1 MYSAYFQMTRNPFE
15 MSPDPYFFFPTAQHR
30 EALAGLIYGIS
41 ARRGFLVLTGEVG
54 TGKSLLVRCL
64 LEQLDKRK
72 VVYAYLFNSLLSSE
86 QFLHYIAEDLGI
98 TNGPCSKN
106 ELLLRMSR
114 YLIENHRKGLTT
126 VAIIDEAHHLDESV
140 LEEVRLLTNL
150 ETPQGKLL
158 QIALVGQP
166 ELDEKLE
173 SHQLRQLKQRITL
186 RLHLGGFSPAET
198 FRYVQSRLR
207 LAGESSGTLFT
218 PGALTMIHYF
228 SSGIPRLINT
238 LCDNSLIAA
247 FAMGRRQVSVELVE
261 EAAGDLRMRPARRL
275 SPAIPSASPRPPLNA
290 SARSDRGTDPKAF
303 QPQFRDGQNE
313 TAVSCEAKR
322 EPHI

>member
-1 MYSAYFQMTRNPFE
+1 MTRNPFE
-15 MSPDPYFFFPTAQHR
+15 MSPDPYFFFPTSQHR
-30 EALAGLIYGIS
+30 EALAGLVYGIT
-41 ARRGFLVLTGEVG
+41 ARKGFLVLTGEVG

-64 LEQLDKRK
+64 LDQLDKRK

-98 TNGPCSKN
+98 TTGPCAKN

-114 YLIENHRKGLTT
+114 YLIDNHRKGLTT
-126 VAIIDEAHHLDESV
+126 VAIIDEAHHLDAAV

-186 RLHLGGFSPAET
+186 RLRLKGFSPAET
-198 FRYVQSRLR
+198 FRYIQARLR
-207 LAGESSGTLFT
+207 LAGEESGKLFT
-218 PGALTMIHYF
+218 PGAMTMIHYF

-238 LCDNSLIAA
+238 LCDNSLVAA
-247 FAMGRRQVSVELVE
+247 YAMGRRQVSVEIIE
-261 EAAGDLRMRPARRL
+261 EAAADLRMRPARKIPAASVL
-275 SPAIPSASPRPPLNA
+275 ASSPAVFTH
-290 SARSDRGTDPKAF
+290 SARANSQAAPDVSEKHSSDEQTDTVAF
-303 QPQFRDGQNE
+303 
-313 TAVSCEAKR
+313 CEAKH
-322 EPHI
+322 EPDF